1 MKKILYAISISTLF
15 LINCETIVD
24 INIPVEP
31 PKLVINS
38 TLSDGEYMKVN
49 ISESQHILDETDYRK
64 VEGATVEIYTNGT
77 LLTTLPDS
85 LDGNYISSS
94 YKPLRGNNYQIKVT
108 KSGFESINAQ
118 VLMPLDTANILTV
131 TLDSI
136 EINEFDYAYETL
148 KFSVEIEDNGSTPNF
163 YEIAIYLEYY
173 DYSFN
178 YDVDPPVVI
187 DSFYRFQPL
196 FIESLDPS
204 LEDYQSFGESILF
217 NDELFN
223 GHQYTMNVLSN
234 SFYYFEDP
242 NFTFNPTFYA
252 VLNNTSESYYLYRLS
267 SQLQSW
273 TVDNPFAQPVTVY
286 NNIENG
292 FGVFGAYN
300 TAMVKVE

>member
-1 MKKILYAISISTLF
+1 MG
-15 LINCETIVD
+15 CETVVD

-38 TLSDGEYMKVN
+38 TLSEDQYIKVN
-49 ISESQHILDETDYRK
+49 ISESQHILDESDYKK
-64 VEGATVEIYTNGT
+64 VEGAVVEIYEEGK
-77 LLTTLPDS
+77 LLTTLTDS
-85 LDGNYISSS
+85 LDGNYISATFM
-94 YKPLRGNNYQIKVT
+94 PQRGKSYQINAAKN
-108 KSGFESINAQ
+108 GFEPITAQ
-118 VLMPLDTANILTV
+118 VLIPLDTADIITV

-136 EINEFDYAYETL
+136 EINEFDYVYETL
-148 KFSVEIEDNGSTPNF
+148 KFSIEIGDNGNIKNF
-163 YEIAIYLEYY
+163 YEIAIFMEYY

-178 YDVDPPVVI
+178 YDVNPPVVI
-187 DSFYRFQPL
+187 DSFHRFQPL

-223 GHQYTMNVLSN
+223 GHRYTMNVLSS

-267 SQLQSW
+267 SQLQNW

-292 FGVFGAYN
+292 FGIFGAYN